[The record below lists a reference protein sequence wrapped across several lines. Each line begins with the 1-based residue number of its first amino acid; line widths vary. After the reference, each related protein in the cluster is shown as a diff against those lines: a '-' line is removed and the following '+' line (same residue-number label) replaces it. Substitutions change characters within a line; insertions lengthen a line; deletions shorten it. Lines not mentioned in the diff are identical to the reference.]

1 MSHKDFLHLRESTDA
16 IHAHFPSTH
25 SNIVISIDFIGNS
38 LLARVSEC
46 VCVCMCVCLWPDMFA
61 NASPSKRRA
70 HCASDLLKFCFLFHS
85 ILLSLVWLWSFG
97 LHGLLTAVIQG
108 GTGVTVIDNHL
119 QD

>member
-1 MSHKDFLHLRESTDA
+1 MS
-16 IHAHFPSTH
+16 
-25 SNIVISIDFIGNS
+25 V
-38 LLARVSEC
+38 C
-46 VCVCMCVCLWPDMFA
+46 VCVCERLLLIRMLRFVDMFA